1 MNRGDEMESHSESHS
16 ISKKECK
23 LAAARAALEVVEN
36 GMNLGVGTGST
47 VDIFIDLLAKRIRNL
62 NLQLTLVATSY
73 RTEKRLQK
81 EGLQPTDLNELQ
93 CLNLTIDGTDEINPQ
108 FHLIKGGG
116 GALLREKIVAD
127 SSEQMAVIADESKF
141 VKTLGKH
148 VIPVEVDQF
157 GWNST
162 RVRINT
168 ILNKIGETG
177 DDIKLRASNGKPFTT
192 DGGNFILDARINYD
206 FNPEE
211 LDRQLSQ
218 VPGIV
223 ETGLFINQCS
233 MAYIGNYDGTVDK
246 LVRRSFVPNRNI
258 TTS

>member
-1 MNRGDEMESHSESHS
+1 MESHS

-23 LAAARAALEVVEN
+23 FAAARAALEVVEN

-47 VDIFIDLLAKRIRNL
+47 VDIFIELLAKMIRNS

-73 RTEKRLQK
+73 RTEERLQR
-81 EGLQPTDLNELQ
+81 EGLQSTDLNELQ
-93 CLNLTIDGTDEINPQ
+93 YLHLTIDGTDEINPE

-127 SSEQMAVIADESKF
+127 SSEQMAVIADESKL

-162 RVRINT
+162 KFRINT
-168 ILNKIGETG
+168 ILNKIGETS
-177 DDIKLRASNGKPFTT
+177 DDIKLRVSNGKPFIT
-192 DGGNFILDARINYD
+192 DGGNFILDARINCI

-211 LDRQLSQ
+211 LDWQLSQ

-223 ETGLFINQCS
+223 ETGLFIKQCS

-246 LVRRSFVPNRNI
+246 LVKRSFDPDSNLP
-258 TTS
+258 TS